1 MKIHDGMKIHIIG
14 IGGTGMS
21 AIALVLAEAGAI
33 VTGSDRSRS
42 DIVSKLEDAGIKVFL
57 GHRSE
62 NIGNVDLVIYSSA
75 IPKDNPELR
84 EAQRRGIPVKRRIEF
99 LNDLLEDRDVIAVAG
114 THGKTTT
121 TAMIAWLFSE
131 SGSEPGFIIGSTPKN
146 LGKNAALGKS
156 KEFVIEADEYDNMF
170 LGLFPSV
177 AILTRVEHDHPD
189 CFPTM
194 DLYLNAFRKFIS
206 QVKPGG
212 IILMNADDPNQQ
224 LLKDKMPAD
233 VSVYTYGESISADFR
248 ATDLEIGLDGCYKF
262 NFLDSAKN
270 WKLPIQLGIP
280 GKHNVFNATVATA
293 CCALKNLDLSKV
305 SEALKAFN
313 GIARR
318 FEISAAWNDITIV
331 DDYAHHPTEIQATLS
346 AAKDAFPNRRIWALW
361 QPHTFSRTQT
371 LLPKF
376 IKAFGLADKLLIT
389 NIYASRETQTDF
401 GFEDLKKAMINA
413 YPDSLFAET
422 NEQAV
427 EILMNELQPGDVVI
441 TLSAGDANQIGPKAL
456 ERLRAAANDSV
467 KKPHGV
473 ILKNEPI
480 AKYSKAMCGGPA
492 KELVIVRSKEDLVS
506 IIKEYQSSG
515 KPFKVVGGLS
525 NILFSDNGFDGLL
538 VINQSDE
545 ISFEPQEEKVL
556 VTVDSGAELNRFV
569 KACAEESLTGAEWAS
584 LIPGTVGGAI
594 YGNAGAYGGD
604 ISHILRSVQFLTDNN
619 EIVDLRN
626 EDLGFGYRT
635 SKFKSGELKGTILSG
650 TFELSRGNYD
660 EIHEKMA
667 VIAEKRQK
675 FNFHGNGSLGSV
687 FRNPQ
692 GNYAGKLITECGFNG
707 KRFGNVKVMDDHGNI
722 FITYPGVKSSE
733 FIELIHRV
741 HDAVLERFSIDLTT
755 EIEIMN

>member
-1 MKIHDGMKIHIIG
+1 
-14 IGGTGMS
+14 
-21 AIALVLAEAGAI
+21 
-33 VTGSDRSRS
+33 
-42 DIVSKLEDAGIKVFL
+42 
-57 GHRSE
+57 
-62 NIGNVDLVIYSSA
+62 
-75 IPKDNPELR
+75 
-84 EAQRRGIPVKRRIEF
+84 
-99 LNDLLEDRDVIAVAG
+99 
-114 THGKTTT
+114 
-121 TAMIAWLFSE
+121 
-131 SGSEPGFIIGSTPKN
+131 
-146 LGKNAALGKS
+146 
-156 KEFVIEADEYDNMF
+156 
-170 LGLFPSV
+170 SV
-177 AILTRVEHDHPD
+177 
-189 CFPTM
+189 
-194 DLYLNAFRKFIS
+194 
-206 QVKPGG
+206 
-212 IILMNADDPNQQ
+212 
-224 LLKDKMPAD
+224 
-233 VSVYTYGESISADFR
+233 SADFR
-248 ATDLEIGLDGCYKF
+248 ATDLEIGIDGCYKF
-262 NFLDSAKN
+262 NFLDSVKN
-270 WKLPIQLGIP
+270 RKLPIQLGIP
-280 GKHNVFNATVATA
+280 GKHNVFNATAATA

-376 IKAFGLADKLLIT
+376 IKAFDLADKLLIT

-413 YPDSLFAET
+413 YPDGLFAET

-741 HDAVLERFSIDLTT
+741 HDAVWERFSIDLTT